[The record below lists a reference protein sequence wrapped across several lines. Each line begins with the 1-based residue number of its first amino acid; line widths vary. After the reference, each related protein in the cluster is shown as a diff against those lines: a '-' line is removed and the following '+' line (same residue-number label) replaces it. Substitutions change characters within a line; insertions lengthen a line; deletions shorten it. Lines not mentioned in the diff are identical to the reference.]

1 MKTYIVIIL
10 LMVAGF
16 VTYGLFFTQFNT
28 SEVAVSKNFGTI
40 TTSLGSPL
48 LGSSQAP
55 ITIIQFGNY
64 DCIECQKWFKE
75 TRPDIIRDYISQ
87 GKINMIFIDTELTK
101 NIPLA
106 SFASYCAND
115 QQKYWDFHG
124 ALFRN
129 GVENKTYANSLK
141 QYATEL
147 GLDIELFEECLDTKK
162 YEKKVKYST
171 YEAKKNGIN
180 RLPTFIIINSTGNY
194 EKILGSQP
202 FTIFEERINS
212 LQN

>member
-1 MKTYIVIIL
+1 MIIL
-10 LMVAGF
+10 LIVAGF
-16 VTYGLFFTQFNT
+16 VTYGLFFTQSDT
-28 SEVAVSKNFGTI
+28 SEVVISKIFGTI

-55 ITIIQFGNY
+55 ITIIEFGNY
-64 DCIECQKWFKE
+64 QCIECHKWFQE
-75 TRPDIIRDYISQ
+75 TRPDIIKDYISQ
-87 GKINMIFIDTELTK
+87 GKTNMIFIDTELTK
-101 NIPLA
+101 NISLA

-115 QQKYWDFHG
+115 QQKYWDYHD

-129 GVENKTYANSLK
+129 RVENKIDVNYLK
-141 QYATEL
+141 QYAMEL
-147 GLDIELFEECLDTKK
+147 GLDMELFEECLDTKK

-180 RLPTFIIINSTGNY
+180 RLPTFIIIDSDGNY

-202 FTIFEERINS
+202 LAIFEDKINQ

>member
-1 MKTYIVIIL
+1 VIIL
-10 LMVAGF
+10 LIVAGF
-16 VTYGLFFTQFNT
+16 VTYGLFFTQSDT
-28 SEVAVSKNFGTI
+28 SEVVISKIFGTI

-55 ITIIQFGNY
+55 ITIIEFGNY
-64 DCIECQKWFKE
+64 QCIECHKWFQE
-75 TRPDIIRDYISQ
+75 TRPDIIKDYISQ
-87 GKINMIFIDTELTK
+87 GKTNMIFIDTELTK
-101 NIPLA
+101 NISLA

-115 QQKYWDFHG
+115 QQKYWDYHD

-129 GVENKTYANSLK
+129 RVENKIDVNYLK
-141 QYATEL
+141 QYAMEL
-147 GLDIELFEECLDTKK
+147 GLDMELFEECLDTKK

-180 RLPTFIIINSTGNY
+180 RLPTFIIIDSDGNY

-202 FTIFEERINS
+202 LAIFEDKINQ